1 MDKPKEII
9 KQFLRTLWQKKY
21 QYFIEVMAL
30 CALFGTVNFFNTA
43 TLAGANISFNYSEAS
58 QGLSPNKT
66 RFNAYEIV
74 SDEVMQNAIERVGLQ
89 GYITSSDLA
98 GSLRVSPDRTGNVSG
113 SSDFIS
119 TSYNVSINTK
129 NLDIR
134 NRKTLDLMQSVCESY
149 REFFL
154 RNYGDNQTVL
164 KEKLEVTSDC
174 EPFLRLQEIEVR
186 ASQLVRY
193 LNARLDENK
202 SYVDSANKDAQTNNF
217 TTLAKKINNIVD
229 YDIPNVMAFV
239 VENSVAKDAD
249 GLTAVLAYKNKID
262 DLARQKDMAYY
273 DADKDGISLYEK
285 SMTSVVMIPTTDELS
300 EFYMSRTKTAM
311 DTMARSAD
319 SALSE
324 ATNYQSDIVDTNYI
338 IEKMRSGATSEEYLA
353 DAQEMINRLENGIN
367 ELSEN
372 LFVLDKAYIK
382 YKSQNYITFTYN
394 SATFIQR
401 FQIKKTLI
409 EAMAALMLGTGFAHF
424 RRMRNGRKERR
435 TREKV

>member
-1 MDKPKEII
+1 MDKPKEKI
-9 KQFLRTLWQKKY
+9 KQLLRILWQKKY

-30 CALFGTVNFFNTA
+30 CVLFGTVNFFNTGN
-43 TLAGANISFNYSEAS
+43 LAGASISFNYSEAS

-89 GYITSSDLA
+89 GYVSSSDLA
-98 GSLRVSPDRTGNVSG
+98 DSLHISPDRTGNVSG
-113 SSDFIS
+113 SADFIS
-119 TSYNVSINTK
+119 TTYNVSINTK

-149 REFFL
+149 RDFFL
-154 RNYGDNQTVL
+154 KNYGDNQTIL
-164 KEKLEVTSDC
+164 KETLEVTSDC
-174 EPFLRLQEIEVR
+174 EPFLRLQEIQVR

-193 LNARLDENK
+193 LNARLEENK
-202 SYVDSANKDAQTNNF
+202 SYVDSANGDSQTNNF
-217 TTLAKKINNIVD
+217 TTLAKQINNIVD

-239 VENSVAKDAD
+239 VENSVAKDAA
-249 GLTAVLAYKNKID
+249 GLTDVLAYKNKID
-262 DLARQKDMAYY
+262 DLYRRKDLAYY
-273 DADKDGISLYEK
+273 DADKDGIALYEK

-300 EFYMSRTKTAM
+300 EYYMSRTKTAM

-324 ATNYQSDIVDTNYI
+324 ATNYQSDIVDTDYI
-338 IEKMRSGATSEEYLA
+338 IQKMRSSSTSQEYLA
-353 DAQEMINRLENGIN
+353 DAQEMINRLEKGIN

-382 YKSQNYITFTYN
+382 YKSQNYIAFTYN

-401 FQIKKTLI
+401 FQIKKTVM
-409 EAMAALMLGTGFAHF
+409 EAVAALMLGTGFAHF
-424 RRMRNGRKERR
+424 RRMRSSRKERR